1 LRMSTEAEAY
11 AQTIGQRKTLEP
23 ISLEK
28 IRWIEESCENY
39 E

>member
-1 LRMSTEAEAY
+1 MFGYSIKELRMSTEAEAY

-28 IRWIEESCENY
+28 IR
-39 E
+39 